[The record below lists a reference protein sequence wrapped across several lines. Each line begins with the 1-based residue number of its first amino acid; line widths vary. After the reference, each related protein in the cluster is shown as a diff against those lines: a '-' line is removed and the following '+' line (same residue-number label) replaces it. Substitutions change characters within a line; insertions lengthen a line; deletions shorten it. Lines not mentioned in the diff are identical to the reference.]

1 MRAKIYRFIS
11 KHGSILC
18 ALAILVAPI
27 ACEQCRVLF
36 YEPVEPKGLDM
47 FIKEHKNNFKEDV
60 SAGKTRTMTGSSSGT
75 ASAEKSFTVYE
86 EDYMKSLVTKHS
98 AVIGAYKWGPSNET
112 TTKATC

>member
-1 MRAKIYRFIS
+1 MILSHCLYGEVSINYYEERRSFIS

-47 FIKEHKNNFKEDV
+47 FIKEHKNNFKEN
-60 SAGKTRTMTGSSSGT
+60 
-75 ASAEKSFTVYE
+75 EK
-86 EDYMKSLVTKHS
+86 LL
-98 AVIGAYKWGPSNET
+98 
-112 TTKATC
+112 

>member
-1 MRAKIYRFIS
+1 MILSHCLYGEVSINYYEERRSYRAKIYRFIS

-47 FIKEHKNNFKEDV
+47 FIKEHKNNFKEN
-60 SAGKTRTMTGSSSGT
+60 
-75 ASAEKSFTVYE
+75 EK
-86 EDYMKSLVTKHS
+86 LL
-98 AVIGAYKWGPSNET
+98 
-112 TTKATC
+112 

>member
-1 MRAKIYRFIS
+1 MILSHCLY
-11 KHGSILC
+11 GEVSI
-18 ALAILVAPI
+18 
-27 ACEQCRVLF
+27 R
-36 YEPVEPKGLDM
+36 
-47 FIKEHKNNFKEDV
+47 DV

>member
-36 YEPVEPKGLDM
+36 YEPVEPKGLDWSYVK
-47 FIKEHKNNFKEDV
+47 I
-60 SAGKTRTMTGSSSGT
+60 
-75 ASAEKSFTVYE
+75 
-86 EDYMKSLVTKHS
+86 
-98 AVIGAYKWGPSNET
+98 
-112 TTKATC
+112 

>member
-18 ALAILVAPI
+18 ALAILVATI

-47 FIKEHKNNFKEDV
+47 FIKEHKNNFKEN
-60 SAGKTRTMTGSSSGT
+60 
-75 ASAEKSFTVYE
+75 EK
-86 EDYMKSLVTKHS
+86 LL
-98 AVIGAYKWGPSNET
+98 
-112 TTKATC
+112 

>member
-1 MRAKIYRFIS
+1 MEHVEAPGLGGISTIGQHKAQGYTFQSGNTGSVKADCTCTYR
-11 KHGSILC
+11 
-18 ALAILVAPI
+18 
-27 ACEQCRVLF
+27 
-36 YEPVEPKGLDM
+36 
-47 FIKEHKNNFKEDV
+47 DV

>member
-1 MRAKIYRFIS
+1 MRAKSTYR
-11 KHGSILC
+11 
-18 ALAILVAPI
+18 
-27 ACEQCRVLF
+27 
-36 YEPVEPKGLDM
+36 
-47 FIKEHKNNFKEDV
+47 DV

-112 TTKATC
+112 TTKATCLYSHLSSCVDVQRMCKSSKKQLR